1 MSRALTVA
9 LALALAILAAPLAA
23 EAQQAG
29 KVYRIGFLGPGS
41 AEGFYTDPLRSLR
54 AGLHELGYVEGENIV
69 FEYRF
74 AEDKYERL
82 PGLAAELVRSKVD
95 VIVVHASLG
104 TRAAKQATT
113 TIPIVMA
120 SVGDPVGAGF
130 VSSLARPGGNVTGVS
145 NNDVGLA
152 AKRLGL
158 LKEVLPKLSLVAVLR
173 NPASPSSELQSG
185 ETQASAR
192 SLGIKIQLVDVRD
205 PKELE
210 RAFSVMA
217 KARAGAFTV
226 MADPLFLSQQKQVA
240 NLAITNR
247 LPSSFARNENVEAGG
262 LMSYGPA
269 LADQFR
275 QAATY
280 VGKILKGAKPADLP
294 VEEPTRMYLV
304 INLKTARALGLTIPP
319 ALLLRADQVID

>member
-1 MSRALTVA
+1 MSRALAIA
-9 LALALAILAAPLAA
+9 LTLTLLAAPLAA
-23 EAQQAG
+23 RAQQAG
-29 KVYRIGFLGPGS
+29 KVYRVGFLGPAS
-41 AEGFYTDPLRSLR
+41 AEGYNHLLQGLR
-54 AGLHELGYVEGENIV
+54 AGLSELGYVESTIA

-95 VIVVHASLG
+95 VIVAHGSPAI
-104 TRAAKQATT
+104 RAAKQATS
-113 TIPIVMA
+113 TIPIVMVA
-120 SVGDPVGAGF
+120 AGDPVGTGF
-130 VSSLARPGGNVTGVS
+130 VANLARPGGNVTGVS

-158 LKEVLPKLSLVAVLR
+158 LKEVLPKLSLVAMLR
-173 NPASPSSELQSG
+173 NPANPGSELQSR
-185 ETQASAR
+185 ETQAAAR

-210 RAFSVMA
+210 SAFSVMV
-217 KARAGAFTV
+217 KARAGAVTV
-226 MADPLFLSQQKQVA
+226 MADPLFLSHQKQVA
-240 NLAITNR
+240 DLAITNR
-247 LPSSFARNENVEAGG
+247 LPSVFARNENVEAGG
-262 LMSYGPA
+262 LMSYGPP
-269 LADQFR
+269 LVDLFR

-304 INLKTARALGLTIPP
+304 INLKTGKALGLTIPHS
-319 ALLLRADQVID
+319 LLLRADRVID